1 MGAAPATAQEP
12 TIPKS
17 ARNKPGTRAR
27 THANPTVPREERAIL
42 VAVDWTQ
49 AEHWDVDSSLAE
61 LAMLAETAGAM
72 PVQRVVQRLRRPD
85 PHSYVGKGKLAEI
98 VELAGRESASVVI
111 FDDELTPAQQRA
123 LESALSVKVIDRT
136 ALILDIFAQR
146 ARTNEGG
153 LQVALAQHEY
163 LLPRLAGQWSHLERM
178 EGAIGLRGPGETQ
191 LETDRRLIRIQ
202 IKTLKRRIE
211 QVRRHRREQR
221 RRRAG
226 MPVVAL
232 VGYTNAGKS
241 TLLNALTRAGVR
253 AHDRLFETLDPTTR
267 RWVIDIGDAG
277 AGRPGG
283 TRGGAGAMRPANTVL
298 LTDTVGF
305 IQKLPTQLIAAFR
318 ATLEELQEADILL
331 HVIDI
336 THPDA
341 ADQAQAVEETL
352 AELGL
357 LTGADAPARITVL
370 NKIDRLLPATGSA
383 EVTEAGAL
391 ASLEPELRRALD
403 ADREEAVV
411 LVSAAERWGFGALR
425 AAVREGLGAGV
436 ELAGDA
442 AAAVAG
448 AAVADAASAPARRV
462 S

>member
-1 MGAAPATAQEP
+1 
-12 TIPKS
+12 
-17 ARNKPGTRAR
+17 
-27 THANPTVPREERAIL
+27 
-42 VAVDWTQ
+42 
-49 AEHWDVDSSLAE
+49 
-61 LAMLAETAGAM
+61 MLAETAGAM

-98 VELAGRESASVVI
+98 VELVGREGASVVI

-123 LESALSVKVIDRT
+123 LESALAVKVIDRT

-191 LETDRRLIRIQ
+191 LETDRRLVRIQ

-241 TLLNALTRAGVR
+241 TLLNGLTHAGVR
-253 AHDRLFETLDPTTR
+253 VHNRLFETLDPTTR
-267 RWVIDIGDAG
+267 RWVIDIGA
-277 AGRPGG
+277 AGRPGA
-283 TRGGAGAMRPANTVL
+283 RGADGARRRTDTVL

-336 THPDA
+336 THADA

-357 LTGADAPARITVL
+357 LTGDDAPVTHHGAQQDRSAAAR
-370 NKIDRLLPATGSA
+370 DRLRRRSPRPMPWPASSRNC
-383 EVTEAGAL
+383 GA
-391 ASLEPELRRALD
+391 
-403 ADREEAVV
+403 
-411 LVSAAERWGFGALR
+411 RWT
-425 AAVREGLGAGV
+425 
-436 ELAGDA
+436 
-442 AAAVAG
+442 
-448 AAVADAASAPARRV
+448 PTARRR
-462 S
+462 SCWCRRRSDGGSGRCARPSARGWARAWSWRGMRPRLSLARLSLARQAHRRGG

>member
-1 MGAAPATAQEP
+1 
-12 TIPKS
+12 
-17 ARNKPGTRAR
+17 
-27 THANPTVPREERAIL
+27 
-42 VAVDWTQ
+42 
-49 AEHWDVDSSLAE
+49 
-61 LAMLAETAGAM
+61 MLAETAGAM
-72 PVQRVVQRLRRPD
+72 PVQRVAQRLRHPD

-98 VELAGRESASVVI
+98 VDLVGREGASVVI

-123 LESALSVKVIDRT
+123 LESALAVKVIDRT

-191 LETDRRLIRIQ
+191 LETDRRLVRIQ

-241 TLLNALTRAGVR
+241 TLLNALTHAGVR
-253 AHDRLFETLDPTTR
+253 VHNRLFETLDPTTR
-267 RWVIDIGDAG
+267 RWVIDIGA
-277 AGRPGG
+277 AGRPGA
-283 TRGGAGAMRPANTVL
+283 RGDDGARRRTDTVL

-336 THPDA
+336 THADA
-341 ADQAQAVEETL
+341 ADQAQAVEDTL

-357 LTGADAPARITVL
+357 LTGDDAPVRITVL
-370 NKIDRLLPATGSA
+370 NKIDRLLPATDSA
-383 EVTEAGAL
+383 AAVTEADAL

-403 ADREEAVV
+403 ADAEEVVV

-442 AAAVAG
+442 AAAVSGPAG
-448 AAVADAASAPARRV
+448 AGPAGAPARRV

>member
-1 MGAAPATAQEP
+1 
-12 TIPKS
+12 
-17 ARNKPGTRAR
+17 
-27 THANPTVPREERAIL
+27 
-42 VAVDWTQ
+42 
-49 AEHWDVDSSLAE
+49 
-61 LAMLAETAGAM
+61 MLAETAGAM
-72 PVQRVVQRLRRPD
+72 PVQRVAQRLRHPD

-98 VELAGRESASVVI
+98 VELVGREGASVVI

-123 LESALSVKVIDRT
+123 LESALAVKVIDRT

-191 LETDRRLIRIQ
+191 LETDRRLVRIQ

-241 TLLNALTRAGVR
+241 TLLNALTHAGVR
-253 AHDRLFETLDPTTR
+253 VHNRLFETLDPTTR
-267 RWVIDIGDAG
+267 RWVIDIGA
-277 AGRPGG
+277 AGRPGA
-283 TRGGAGAMRPANTVL
+283 RGDDGARRRTDTVL

-336 THPDA
+336 THADA

-357 LTGADAPARITVL
+357 LTGDDAPVRITVL
-370 NKIDRLLPATGSA
+370 NKIDRLLPATDSA
-383 EVTEAGAL
+383 AAVTEADAL

-403 ADREEAVV
+403 ADAEEVVV

-442 AAAVAG
+442 AAAVSGPAG
-448 AAVADAASAPARRV
+448 AGPAGAPARRV

>member
-1 MGAAPATAQEP
+1 
-12 TIPKS
+12 
-17 ARNKPGTRAR
+17 
-27 THANPTVPREERAIL
+27 
-42 VAVDWTQ
+42 
-49 AEHWDVDSSLAE
+49 
-61 LAMLAETAGAM
+61 MLAETAGAM
-72 PVQRVVQRLRRPD
+72 PVQRVVQRLRHPD

-98 VELAGRESASVVI
+98 VDLVGREGASVVI

-123 LESALSVKVIDRT
+123 LESALAVKVIDRT

-191 LETDRRLIRIQ
+191 LETDRRLVRIQ

-241 TLLNALTRAGVR
+241 TLLNALTHAGVR
-253 AHDRLFETLDPTTR
+253 VHNRLFETLDPTTR
-267 RWVIDIGDAG
+267 RWVIDIGA
-277 AGRPGG
+277 AGRPGA
-283 TRGGAGAMRPANTVL
+283 RGEDGARRRTDTVL

-336 THPDA
+336 THADA

-357 LTGADAPARITVL
+357 LTGDDAPVRITVL
-370 NKIDRLLPATGSA
+370 NKIDRLLPATDSA
-383 EVTEAGAL
+383 AAVTEADAL

-403 ADREEAVV
+403 ADAEEVVV

-436 ELAGDA
+436 ELAGNA
-442 AAAVAG
+442 AAAVTG
-448 AAVADAASAPARRV
+448 PAVAGRAGAPARRV

>member
-1 MGAAPATAQEP
+1 
-12 TIPKS
+12 
-17 ARNKPGTRAR
+17 
-27 THANPTVPREERAIL
+27 
-42 VAVDWTQ
+42 
-49 AEHWDVDSSLAE
+49 
-61 LAMLAETAGAM
+61 MLAETAGAM
-72 PVQRVVQRLRRPD
+72 PVQRVAQRLRHPD

-98 VELAGRESASVVI
+98 VDLVGREGASVVI

-123 LESALSVKVIDRT
+123 LESALAVKVIDRT

-191 LETDRRLIRIQ
+191 LETDRRLVRIQ

-241 TLLNALTRAGVR
+241 TLLNALTHAGVR
-253 AHDRLFETLDPTTR
+253 VHNRLFETLDPTTR
-267 RWVIDIGDAG
+267 RWVIDIGA
-277 AGRPGG
+277 AGRPGA
-283 TRGGAGAMRPANTVL
+283 RGEDGARRRTDTVL

-336 THPDA
+336 THADA

-357 LTGADAPARITVL
+357 LTGADPPVRITVL
-370 NKIDRLLPATGSA
+370 NKIDRLLPATDSA
-383 EVTEAGAL
+383 AAVTEADAL

-403 ADREEAVV
+403 ADAEEVVV

-436 ELAGDA
+436 ELAGNA
-442 AAAVAG
+442 AAAVTG
-448 AAVADAASAPARRV
+448 PAVAGRAGAPARRV

>member
-1 MGAAPATAQEP
+1 
-12 TIPKS
+12 
-17 ARNKPGTRAR
+17 
-27 THANPTVPREERAIL
+27 
-42 VAVDWTQ
+42 
-49 AEHWDVDSSLAE
+49 
-61 LAMLAETAGAM
+61 MLAETAGAM
-72 PVQRVVQRLRRPD
+72 PVQRVAQRLRHPD

-98 VELAGRESASVVI
+98 VELVGREGASVVI

-123 LESALSVKVIDRT
+123 LESALAVKVIDRT

-191 LETDRRLIRIQ
+191 LETDRRLVRIQ

-241 TLLNALTRAGVR
+241 TLLNGLTHAGVR
-253 AHDRLFETLDPTTR
+253 VHNRLFETLDPTTR
-267 RWVIDIGDAG
+267 RWVIDIGA
-277 AGRPGG
+277 AGRPGA
-283 TRGGAGAMRPANTVL
+283 RGDDGARRRTDTVL

-336 THPDA
+336 THADA

-357 LTGADAPARITVL
+357 LTGDDAPVRITVL
-370 NKIDRLLPATGSA
+370 NKIDRLLPATDSA
-383 EVTEAGAL
+383 AAVTEADAL

-403 ADREEAVV
+403 ADAEEVVV

-436 ELAGDA
+436 ELAGNA
-442 AAAVAG
+442 AAAVTG
-448 AAVADAASAPARRV
+448 PAVAGRAGAPARRV

>member
-1 MGAAPATAQEP
+1 
-12 TIPKS
+12 
-17 ARNKPGTRAR
+17 
-27 THANPTVPREERAIL
+27 
-42 VAVDWTQ
+42 
-49 AEHWDVDSSLAE
+49 
-61 LAMLAETAGAM
+61 MLAETAGAM

-98 VELAGRESASVVI
+98 VELVGRESASVVI

-123 LESALSVKVIDRT
+123 LESALAVKVIDRT

-191 LETDRRLIRIQ
+191 LETDRRLVRTQ

-241 TLLNALTRAGVR
+241 TLLNALTHAGVR

-267 RWVIDIGDAG
+267 RWVLDSGA
-277 AGRPGG
+277 AGRPGA
-283 TRGGAGAMRPANTVL
+283 RGADGARRRTDTVL

-336 THPDA
+336 THADA

-357 LTGADAPARITVL
+357 LTGDDAPVRITVL
-370 NKIDRLLPATGSA
+370 NKIDRLLPANGSA
-383 EVTEAGAL
+383 AAVTEADAL

-442 AAAVAG
+442 AATVAG
-448 AAVADAASAPARRV
+448 PASAGPASAGPTSAPARRV

>member
-1 MGAAPATAQEP
+1 
-12 TIPKS
+12 
-17 ARNKPGTRAR
+17 
-27 THANPTVPREERAIL
+27 
-42 VAVDWTQ
+42 
-49 AEHWDVDSSLAE
+49 
-61 LAMLAETAGAM
+61 MLSQTAGAI
-72 PVQRVVQRLRRPD
+72 PIRRVVQRLKHPD

-98 VELAGRESASVVI
+98 VEAVGREGASVVI

-123 LESALSVKVIDRT
+123 LESALAVKVIDRT

-191 LETDRRLIRIQ
+191 LETDRRLIRTQ
-202 IKTLKRRIE
+202 IKTLKQRIE

-241 TLLNALTRAGVR
+241 TLLNALTQAGVR
-253 AHDRLFETLDPTTR
+253 AHNRLFETLDPTTR
-267 RWVIDIGDAG
+267 RWALDVDGARGGG
-277 AGRPGG
+277 AGR
-283 TRGGAGAMRPANTVL
+283 RADTVL

-352 AELGL
+352 ADLGL

-370 NKIDRLLPATGSA
+370 NKIDRLAPADGSA
-383 EVTEAGAL
+383 AEVREADAL
-391 ASLEPELRRALD
+391 ARLEPELRRALGAERD
-403 ADREEAVV
+403 EAVV

-436 ELAGDA
+436 ALTGAG
-442 AAAVAG
+442 
-448 AAVADAASAPARRV
+448 SPSR
-462 S
+462 

>member
-1 MGAAPATAQEP
+1 M
-12 TIPKS
+12 
-17 ARNKPGTRAR
+17 
-27 THANPTVPREERAIL
+27 
-42 VAVDWTQ
+42 
-49 AEHWDVDSSLAE
+49 
-61 LAMLAETAGAM
+61 
-72 PVQRVVQRLRRPD
+72 
-85 PHSYVGKGKLAEI
+85 
-98 VELAGRESASVVI
+98 
-111 FDDELTPAQQRA
+111 
-123 LESALSVKVIDRT
+123 
-136 ALILDIFAQR
+136 
-146 ARTNEGG
+146 
-153 LQVALAQHEY
+153 QVALAQHEY

-191 LETDRRLIRIQ
+191 LETDRRLVRIQ
-202 IKTLKRRIE
+202 IKTLKQRIE

-267 RWVIDIGDAG
+267 RWVLDVGDAG
-277 AGRPGG
+277 AGRAGG
-283 TRGGAGAMRPANTVL
+283 ARGGAGAMRPANTVL

-370 NKIDRLLPATGSA
+370 QQDRSPAARDRFRRGHRGRRPGQPR
-383 EVTEAGAL
+383 AGTA
-391 ASLEPELRRALD
+391 ARPGRRPRGGGRGWSRRWSD
-403 ADREEAVV
+403 GVRG
-411 LVSAAERWGFGALR
+411 AARGR
-425 AAVREGLGAGV
+425 PRGAGRGRG
-436 ELAGDA
+436 AGGGCGRGRRGP
-442 AAAVAG
+442 AG
-448 AAVADAASAPARRV
+448 APARRV

>member
-1 MGAAPATAQEP
+1 
-12 TIPKS
+12 
-17 ARNKPGTRAR
+17 
-27 THANPTVPREERAIL
+27 
-42 VAVDWTQ
+42 
-49 AEHWDVDSSLAE
+49 
-61 LAMLAETAGAM
+61 MLAETAGAM

-98 VELAGRESASVVI
+98 VELVGRESASVVI

-123 LESALSVKVIDRT
+123 LESALAVKVIDRT

-191 LETDRRLIRIQ
+191 LETDRRLVRTQ

-241 TLLNALTRAGVR
+241 TLLNALTQAGVR

-267 RWVIDIGDAG
+267 RWALDVDG
-277 AGRPGG
+277 ARRR
-283 TRGGAGAMRPANTVL
+283 TDTVL

-336 THPDA
+336 THADA

-357 LTGADAPARITVL
+357 LSGADAPVRITVL
-370 NKIDRLLPATGSA
+370 NKIDRLLPANGSA
-383 EVTEAGAL
+383 AAVTEADAL

-403 ADREEAVV
+403 ADSEEAVV

-442 AAAVAG
+442 TATVAG
-448 AAVADAASAPARRV
+448 PAVADAAGAPARRV

>member
-1 MGAAPATAQEP
+1 
-12 TIPKS
+12 
-17 ARNKPGTRAR
+17 
-27 THANPTVPREERAIL
+27 
-42 VAVDWTQ
+42 
-49 AEHWDVDSSLAE
+49 
-61 LAMLAETAGAM
+61 MLAETAGAM

-98 VELAGRESASVVI
+98 VELVGQEGASVVI

-123 LESALSVKVIDRT
+123 LESALAVKVIDRT

-191 LETDRRLIRIQ
+191 LETDRRLVRIQ

-241 TLLNALTRAGVR
+241 TLLNGLTHAGVR
-253 AHDRLFETLDPTTR
+253 VHNRLFETLDPTTR
-267 RWVIDIGDAG
+267 RWVIDIGA
-277 AGRPGG
+277 AGRPGA
-283 TRGGAGAMRPANTVL
+283 RGADGARRRTDTVL

-336 THPDA
+336 THADA

-357 LTGADAPARITVL
+357 LSGDDAPVRITVL
-370 NKIDRLLPATGSA
+370 NKIDRLLPATDSA
-383 EVTEAGAL
+383 EVTEADAL

-442 AAAVAG
+442 TAAVSGPAVAG
-448 AAVADAASAPARRV
+448 AASAPARRV

>member
-1 MGAAPATAQEP
+1 
-12 TIPKS
+12 
-17 ARNKPGTRAR
+17 
-27 THANPTVPREERAIL
+27 
-42 VAVDWTQ
+42 
-49 AEHWDVDSSLAE
+49 
-61 LAMLAETAGAM
+61 MLAETAGAM
-72 PVQRVVQRLRRPD
+72 PVQRVAQRLRHPD

-98 VELAGRESASVVI
+98 VELVGREGASVVI

-123 LESALSVKVIDRT
+123 LESALAVKVIDRT

-191 LETDRRLIRIQ
+191 LETDRRLVRIQ

-241 TLLNALTRAGVR
+241 TLLNALTHAGVR
-253 AHDRLFETLDPTTR
+253 VHNRLFETLDPTTR
-267 RWVIDIGDAG
+267 RWVIDIGA
-277 AGRPGG
+277 AGRPGA
-283 TRGGAGAMRPANTVL
+283 RGEDGARRRTDTVL

-336 THPDA
+336 THADA

-357 LTGADAPARITVL
+357 LTGADPPVRITVL
-370 NKIDRLLPATGSA
+370 NKIDRLLPATDSA
-383 EVTEAGAL
+383 AAVTEADAL

-403 ADREEAVV
+403 ADAEEVVV

-436 ELAGDA
+436 ELAGNA
-442 AAAVAG
+442 AAAVTG
-448 AAVADAASAPARRV
+448 PAVAGRAGAPARRV

>member
-1 MGAAPATAQEP
+1 
-12 TIPKS
+12 
-17 ARNKPGTRAR
+17 
-27 THANPTVPREERAIL
+27 
-42 VAVDWTQ
+42 
-49 AEHWDVDSSLAE
+49 
-61 LAMLAETAGAM
+61 MLAETAGAM
-72 PVQRVVQRLRRPD
+72 PVQRVAQRLRHPD

-98 VELAGRESASVVI
+98 VDLVGREGASVVI

-123 LESALSVKVIDRT
+123 LESALAVKVIDRT

-191 LETDRRLIRIQ
+191 LETDRRLVRIQ

-241 TLLNALTRAGVR
+241 TLLNALTHAGVR
-253 AHDRLFETLDPTTR
+253 VHNRLFETLDPTTR
-267 RWVIDIGDAG
+267 RWVIDIGA
-277 AGRPGG
+277 AGRPGA
-283 TRGGAGAMRPANTVL
+283 RGDDGARRRTDTVL

-336 THPDA
+336 THADA

-357 LTGADAPARITVL
+357 LTGADPPVRITVL
-370 NKIDRLLPATGSA
+370 NKIDRLLPATDSA
-383 EVTEAGAL
+383 AAVTEADAL

-403 ADREEAVV
+403 ADAEEVVV

-436 ELAGDA
+436 ELAGNA
-442 AAAVAG
+442 AAAVTG
-448 AAVADAASAPARRV
+448 PAVAGRAGAPARRV